1 MEQVFGNYTILEQ
14 IGKGGMSIVYRATQT
29 SIGRS
34 VAVKVLLGGLVEQD
48 KTFMERF
55 NREVQIAANLQHP
68 HILPV
73 YDFGLHEGK
82 PYIVMAYLQ
91 GGTLSDRILQ
101 GPMSLSEVL
110 SITSQ
115 IADALD
121 FAHNQGII
129 HRDIKPS
136 NVMLDKQGNG
146 YLSDFGLAKITGDGI
161 NSNLTGSNMLGTPD
175 YMAPDFSETSGIT
188 SAVDIYALGV
198 TIYQMFTGKVPFQAS
213 TPMGVI
219 MAHLSQPIPDMLSA
233 RPDLPETIQQVIA
246 TAMAKKAT
254 DRYKTAGMLY
264 EALKSASREAQHAP
278 HGLLFAN
285 FQRNVIFVNSQL
297 LQLLKRPEADAR
309 LLIGKP
315 LEQVLG
321 MEIETARQL
330 IQDVA
335 KVGRIYSRP
344 MFIRNANDDQVK
356 IYATIEATYNEKG
369 ECIGADFSLRQSAQV
384 RREIP
389 ATQLGAGNN
398 SFDTSQRS
406 FLPIYVS
413 SQLDALRALL
423 NRVGGQ
429 KLGKTLERIVN
440 ETSERN
446 EWPLQFKEGNLEGIS
461 EVIEPTV
468 YHALLVKAIHYAVSV
483 IGAKIVE
490 KQLKAGEDQMG
501 PAAVKIADQIGLRE
515 IIYH

>member
-1 MEQVFGNYTILEQ
+1 MQQSFGSYTILEQ
-14 IGKGGMSIVYRATQT
+14 IGKGGMSTVYRAIQT

-34 VAVKVLLGGLVEQD
+34 VAVKVLLGSLVEQD
-48 KTFMERF
+48 KSFMERF
-55 NREVQIAANLQHP
+55 NREVQVAANLQHP

-73 YDFGLHEGK
+73 YDYGIYESK

-91 GGTLSDRILQ
+91 GGTLSDRIQQ

-110 SITSQ
+110 AITSQ

-146 YLSDFGLAKITGDGI
+146 YLADFGLAKISSEAG
-161 NSNLTGSNMLGTPD
+161 SNLTGSNMLGTPD
-175 YMAPDFSETSGIT
+175 YMAPDFSEVGGVTPS
-188 SAVDIYALGV
+188 VDIYALGV
-198 TIYQMFTGKVPFQAS
+198 TIYQMFTGRVPYQAS

-219 MAHLSQPIPDMLSA
+219 MAHLSQPVPDMIGA

-246 TAMAKKAT
+246 TAMAKKAS
-254 DRYKTAGMLY
+254 DRYKTAGMLH
-264 EALKSASREAQHAP
+264 EALKSASKESQHAP
-278 HGLLFAN
+278 HALLFVN

-297 LQLLKRPEADAR
+297 LQLLKHPDADAR

-330 IQDVA
+330 IQDVS

-344 MFIRNANDDQVK
+344 LLIRNSENGQIKV
-356 IYATIEATYNEKG
+356 YATIEATYNEKG
-369 ECIGADFSLRQSAQV
+369 ECIGADFSLRQSAQIN
-384 RREIP
+384 REIP
-389 ATQLGAGNN
+389 IGQPATAN
-398 SFDTSQRS
+398 FDTSQRS

-429 KLGKTLERIVN
+429 KLGKTLERILN

-446 EWPLQFKEGNLEGIS
+446 EWPIQFKDGRLEGIS
-461 EVIEPTV
+461 EVVEPTV
-468 YHALLVKAIHYAVSV
+468 YHALLVKAIHYTVSV
-483 IGAKIVE
+483 IGAKIVD

-501 PAAVKIADQIGLRE
+501 PAAVKIANQIGLRE
-515 IIYH
+515 IIHQ